1 LSGSKISMKKI
12 IVFGATGGTGKQVV
26 RQALENGLEVTTVVR
41 NPSGF
46 DLQHQN
52 LRTIKG
58 DVLQLSTFEKE
69 IVGKDAVISCLGTG
83 NNLKPT
89 TIYLEGMENII
100 SAMNKAKLKR
110 ISCVSAIG
118 LQTNKEMG
126 LFVRLLT
133 KVVLQS
139 ILKNIYSDMRSMET
153 KIENSGLLWT
163 IVRPAR
169 LTDKPLTG
177 KYRIAVNS
185 HIKRPFSI
193 SRADVAQYMLSNI
206 ENTQI
211 YKSKVEIA
219 Y

>member
-1 LSGSKISMKKI
+1 MKKI

-41 NPSGF
+41 NPSGL

-52 LRTIKG
+52 LRIIKG

-69 IVGKDAVISCLGTG
+69 IAGKDAVISCLGTG
-83 NNLKPT
+83 TNLKPT

-139 ILKNIYSDMRSMET
+139 ILKNAFDGN
-153 KIENSGLLWT
+153 ENRKQRVELDNRATGE
-163 IVRPAR
+163 IVRQ
-169 LTDKPLTG
+169 T
-177 KYRIAVNS
+177 
-185 HIKRPFSI
+185 
-193 SRADVAQYMLSNI
+193 ADG
-206 ENTQI
+206 QI
-211 YKSKVEIA
+211 QNCR
-219 Y
+219 